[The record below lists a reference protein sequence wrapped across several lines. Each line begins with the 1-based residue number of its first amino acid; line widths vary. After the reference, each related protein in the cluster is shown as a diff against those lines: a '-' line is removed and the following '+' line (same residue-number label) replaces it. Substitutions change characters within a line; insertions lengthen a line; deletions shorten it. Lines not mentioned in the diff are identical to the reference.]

1 MRSEKAEIIKAIANL
16 SVATI
21 VVILLGVFGW
31 TQMED
36 HRLERRIVREDRADV
51 REIIENIVQEDIARA
66 ERFQQNQKKFMGI
79 TSRHADA
86 LERQAKL
93 LDDIKNMLVEIRE
106 Q

>member
-1 MRSEKAEIIKAIANL
+1 MSSEKAEIIKAIANL

-66 ERFQQNQKKFMGI
+66 ERFQQNQNKFIGI
-79 TSRHADA
+79 TSRQADA

-93 LDDIKNMLVEIRE
+93 LDDIKNMLVEIQE